1 MIMSAMWLGHGIR
14 HNTVFDIWARDGYF
28 RFSTHPSLATTKL
41 AFNEKFLVRFLETMV
56 PSARVPAAGSTDY
69 DTFLARREFLGQIG
83 MTGQNLILLEET
95 ATWDFRTYVEQ
106 NYSETSELGMGRI
119 VDFEKT
125 ELPNVSFF
133 AKKWVVF
140 VFPKHKMAFF

>member
-1 MIMSAMWLGHGIR
+1 
-14 HNTVFDIWARDGYF
+14 
-28 RFSTHPSLATTKL
+28 
-41 AFNEKFLVRFLETMV
+41 MV

-125 ELPNVSFF
+125 EFPNIGFLAQNGWFSYFRS
-133 AKKWVVF
+133 AKRHF
-140 VFPKHKMAFF
+140 